1 MLLEMAGFLLIQFSL
16 YCFGWSIVYGIF
28 YICYSIWDKF
38 VVEPKRAK
46 EMRAMIEEWENR
58 KFRF

>member
-1 MLLEMAGFLLIQFSL
+1 MLLEIAGFLLLLLL
-16 YCFGWSIVYGIF
+16 YCFAWSIVYGIF